1 MIIFDTETTGL
12 TKSLDSPLHT
22 QPKIIEIYAMK
33 VDDETLE
40 KTGELDL
47 LIDPKE
53 PISEEITKITSIT
66 DEMVRGKRSFA
77 THAKAIAEFWL
88 GETVSCGHNI
98 TFDCD
103 MLEIELKRLGLVNK
117 FPWTPVRV
125 DTVEMTEHY
134 EGRRLKLIDLHTL
147 LLGKGFE
154 SAHRAR
160 ADVEA
165 THRCLIEV
173 KRRGDLPAFR
183 I

>member
-1 MIIFDTETTGL
+1 MIIFDTETTGFA
-12 TKSLDSPLHT
+12 KSLDSPLHT
-22 QPKIIEIYAMK
+22 QPKIIELYAMK

-40 KTGELDL
+40 MTGELDL

-66 DEMVRGKRSFA
+66 DEMVKGKGAFA
-77 THAKAIAEFWL
+77 SHAKAIASFWL
-88 GETVSCGHNI
+88 GEIAACGHNI

-103 MLEIELKRLGLVNK
+103 MVEIELKRLGLINK
-117 FPWTPVRV
+117 FPWTPNRV
-125 DTVEMTEHY
+125 CTVELTEHY

-147 LLGKGFE
+147 LLGTGFE

-165 THRCLIEV
+165 THRCLIEI
-173 KRRGDLPAFR
+173 KRRGDLPAFK
-183 I
+183 

>member
-12 TKSLDSPLHT
+12 TKSLESPLHV
-22 QPKIIEIYAMK
+22 QPKIIELYAMK
-33 VDDETLE
+33 VDDDTLE
-40 KTGELDL
+40 QTAEIDL

-53 PISEEITKITSIT
+53 AITEEITKITSIT
-66 DEMVRGKRSFA
+66 DDMVRGKGAFA
-77 THAKAIAEFWL
+77 SHAKSLAEFWL
-88 GETVSCGHNI
+88 GERVVCGHNV

-103 MLEIELKRLGLVNK
+103 MLEIELKRLGLINK
-117 FPWTPVRV
+117 FPWTPLRI

-147 LLGKGFE
+147 LLSKGFE

-165 THRCLIEV
+165 THRCLIEI
-173 KRRGDLPAFR
+173 KRRGDLPALK
-183 I
+183 